1 MNDTNAI
8 QESGSINTCS
18 ATANFRRTRVMVGT
32 ESIAYWCVDP
42 VRLSKAR
49 DDIGW
54 KSARLR
60 VAPLNE
66 TREICF
72 SLSRRQHAHQDLRP
86 RFAKHVALATESME
100 CV

>member
-1 MNDTNAI
+1 
-8 QESGSINTCS
+8 
-18 ATANFRRTRVMVGT
+18 MVGT
-32 ESIAYWCVDP
+32 ESTPRSAISVHLQLASSRYQCVDP
-42 VRLSKAR
+42 PKLPKPR

-54 KSARLR
+54 KSARLS
-60 VAPLNE
+60 VAPLNQ

-86 RFAKHVALATESME
+86 RFAKHIALATETVE